1 METQIY
7 SIQTVEE
14 ALDCIQAG
22 ADRIGVLVGPIN
34 GPFPCAISE
43 KTAKD
48 IFTEIG
54 SKAVK
59 VLISVQDNDTEIL
72 AQTLRLKPDVLH
84 LCAGYKGSSEFREK
98 LYQCLP
104 EVKLMEAVAVTGEDA
119 IEDAIKKAE
128 YVDIIILD
136 SVSASIPGVGAAG
149 VTNDWSIGRQIV
161 ERVKVPVIL
170 AGGLGPENVRAAI
183 EAVKPFGVDSLTKT
197 SVVRE
202 GRILYKDINL
212 VKKFCEAAKNVSI

>member
-1 METQIY
+1 
-7 SIQTVEE
+7 VEE

-48 IFTEIG
+48 IFTAIG

-59 VLISVQDNDTEIL
+59 VLISVQDNDIEIL

-84 LCAGYKGSSEFREK
+84 LCAGYKGSPEFREK

-104 EVKLMEAVAVTGEDA
+104 EVKLMEAVAVTGKDS
-119 IEDAIKKAE
+119 IEDAIKIAE

-170 AGGLGPENVRAAI
+170 AGGLGPDNVRAAI
-183 EAVKPFGVDSLTKT
+183 EVVKPFGVDSLTKT
-197 SVVRE
+197 SVVRD

-212 VKKFCEAAKNVSI
+212 VKKFCEAAKNVSF